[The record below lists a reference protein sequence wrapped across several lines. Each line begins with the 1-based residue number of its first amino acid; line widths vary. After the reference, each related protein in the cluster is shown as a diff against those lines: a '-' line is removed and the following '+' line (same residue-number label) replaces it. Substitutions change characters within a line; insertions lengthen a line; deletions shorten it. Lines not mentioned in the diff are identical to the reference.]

1 MKVLVRGTDKAT
13 QENRSYVIE
22 AADMTQAHR
31 YCKQQCPLDNVQL
44 RPCADDMTVD
54 IDFTEVQQYLSVK
67 QYRRIRKSRGCSQFP
82 VLDIELTA

>member
-13 QENRSYVIE
+13 QETLSYVIE
-22 AADMTQAHR
+22 ASDMTQAHR
-31 YCKQQCPLDNVQL
+31 YCKQKCPLDNFQL
-44 RPCADDMTVD
+44 RPCDDDMTVD

-82 VLDIELTA
+82 VLEIEVSA